1 MNVMTI
7 GIVSHSP
14 IFAAGIRAVLER
26 EADTEVVMLDET
38 TNHSTVHAV
47 LIESDN
53 LLHIQ
58 HTLNT
63 WKSINPAV
71 KSAVFLSPMT
81 FHLTGPVM
89 KLGIDMLL
97 DKTQCCDQLVGL
109 IRTVV
114 SSQCVLISQS
124 FWQGIMKGS
133 LSQAETNPPGLTPR
147 EREVLWLLDQNY
159 SNAQIADAL
168 QISVHTVKRHVEHL
182 LHKLNASN
190 RHDCARLGHQ
200 MGLLRMPRTSRLA

>member
-1 MNVMTI
+1 
-7 GIVSHSP
+7 
-14 IFAAGIRAVLER
+14 
-26 EADTEVVMLDET
+26 
-38 TNHSTVHAV
+38 
-47 LIESDN
+47 
-53 LLHIQ
+53 
-58 HTLNT
+58 
-63 WKSINPAV
+63 
-71 KSAVFLSPMT
+71 
-81 FHLTGPVM
+81 
-89 KLGIDMLL
+89 
-97 DKTQCCDQLVGL
+97 
-109 IRTVV
+109 
-114 SSQCVLISQS
+114 
-124 FWQGIMKGS
+124 MKGN